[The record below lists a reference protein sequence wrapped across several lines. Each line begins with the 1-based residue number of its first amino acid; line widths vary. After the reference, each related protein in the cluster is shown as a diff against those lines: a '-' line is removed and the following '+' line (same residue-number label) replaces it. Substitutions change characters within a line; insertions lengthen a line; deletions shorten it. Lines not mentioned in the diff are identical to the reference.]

1 VLKKKYTNKNL
12 LIYFYFFCFEIALKK
27 YTLQFTM
34 IITNGMMCEL
44 TSCADSNCELVN
56 FSSPVTWS
64 HKWTLCKAN
73 GFSSYKVVF
82 LYRNLSAHDKG
93 RGEKGRCPRVYILEM
108 GRYPRVYILKNG

>member
-1 VLKKKYTNKNL
+1 VLKKYTNKKIIN
-12 LIYFYFFCFEIALKK
+12 FFGFEIALIK

-44 TSCADSNCELVN
+44 TSCADSNCELVK
-56 FSSPVTWS
+56 FSSSVTRS

-93 RGEKGRCPRVYILEM
+93 SERRVGTL
-108 GRYPRVYILKNG
+108 GFTF